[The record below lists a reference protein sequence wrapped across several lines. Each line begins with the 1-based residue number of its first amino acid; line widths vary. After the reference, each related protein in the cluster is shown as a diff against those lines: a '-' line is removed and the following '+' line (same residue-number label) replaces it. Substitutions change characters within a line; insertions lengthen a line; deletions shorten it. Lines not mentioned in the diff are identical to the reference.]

1 MRSTFFGLNIGY
13 KGLAAQQR
21 ALDVTSHNIANAN
34 TPGYT
39 RQDVIMEPTPAQKV
53 LEGYV
58 GTGVTITDFRRIR
71 DSFIDIQMR
80 TENRALGEWETKDN
94 IIKKLEVIFNEPSD
108 TSIRSVLD
116 QFWEAWQTLS
126 KNPES
131 VSVRTD
137 VMQRGVTLANTFNH
151 LDAQFLDLQ
160 MDINKEIGLKVNEIN
175 TQARQIRDLNIKI
188 MEAESGG
195 HTANDLRDKRDMLV
209 EQLAKNIGIDVV
221 EDELGAV
228 NILVGGQTLVSRAVL
243 AEIQFNNNSPLNPT
257 AATLEWYVPANGT
270 YLGQVKL
277 TGGILKGYVDMRD
290 SVIPAYQAE
299 VSELV
304 KAVAE
309 EVNALH
315 RIGFGL
321 DGTTEVDFF
330 TTTDGSLE
338 FNTKNIQVNSLI
350 QEDINLI
357 AAAATDDP
365 EVYAGDNSNALAIA
379 ALKNKLAMNN
389 GVASFND
396 FYMAIIGK
404 LGVQGQESGQMVAN
418 RSYIIEQLMNQRE
431 SVSGVSLDEEMT
443 NMIKYQHAYSAA
455 ARIITAMDQCLET
468 LIFRLGVV
476 GR

>member
-1 MRSTFFGLNIGY
+1 MVCAGQWY
-13 KGLAAQQR
+13 
-21 ALDVTSHNIANAN
+21 
-34 TPGYT
+34 
-39 RQDVIMEPTPAQKV
+39 
-53 LEGYV
+53 
-58 GTGVTITDFRRIR
+58 
-71 DSFIDIQMR
+71 
-80 TENRALGEWETKDN
+80 
-94 IIKKLEVIFNEPSD
+94 
-108 TSIRSVLD
+108 
-116 QFWEAWQTLS
+116 LS
-126 KNPES
+126 
-131 VSVRTD
+131 
-137 VMQRGVTLANTFNH
+137 
-151 LDAQFLDLQ
+151 
-160 MDINKEIGLKVNEIN
+160 
-175 TQARQIRDLNIKI
+175 
-188 MEAESGG
+188 
-195 HTANDLRDKRDMLV
+195 
-209 EQLAKNIGIDVV
+209 
-221 EDELGAV
+221 
-228 NILVGGQTLVSRAVL
+228 
-243 AEIQFNNNSPLNPT
+243 
-257 AATLEWYVPANGT
+257 
-270 YLGQVKL
+270 GQVKL